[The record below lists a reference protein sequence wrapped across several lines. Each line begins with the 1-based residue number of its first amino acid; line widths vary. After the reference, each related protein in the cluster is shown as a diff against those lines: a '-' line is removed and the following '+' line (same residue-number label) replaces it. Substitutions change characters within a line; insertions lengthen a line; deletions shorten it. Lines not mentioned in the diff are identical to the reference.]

1 MPLATLAITA
11 TKSAMLGSGE
21 ITAAKSV
28 TAVKAQLVTM
38 LLVSVSVALVTLV
51 LDVKWNA
58 HQVFMLFF
66 NFFFHGN
73 WLKNKLGTWGYG
85 CSEVCQCNWSNSES
99 CDPVNGQCMC
109 KNGFTGDGCTEG
121 IFLVSRRIPKT

>member
-1 MPLATLAITA
+1 MLLATLAITA
-11 TKSAMLGSGE
+11 TKNAMLGNGE

-58 HQVFMLFF
+58 HQVS
-66 NFFFHGN
+66 
-73 WLKNKLGTWGYG
+73 T
-85 CSEVCQCNWSNSES
+85 
-99 CDPVNGQCMC
+99 
-109 KNGFTGDGCTEG
+109 FTVFSTKIG
-121 IFLVSRRIPKT
+121 